1 MIQLT
6 LTEDQARLVGMA
18 CEFYARI
25 RMGQFGEIP
34 FRCAEKHCPKD
45 PEATKRAWL
54 ELRKHIYPDLCGIG
68 HSYGIGK
75 FDDADRAF
83 DVYQV
88 IRYAMGGQP
97 PFSYHELPK
106 CERIGDSPTVA
117 AVPMEAYNELCE
129 MFMDYA
135 CSGVSNLAPFCENVC
150 PECLNSYGWCS
161 NGENEACKGFVPMGR
176 SKYNEK
182 L

>member
-6 LTEDQARLVGMA
+6 LTEEQAQLVGRA

-34 FRCAEKHCPKD
+34 FHCAEKHCPKD

-75 FDDADRAF
+75 FEDADKAF

-88 IRYAMGGQP
+88 IRHTMHGIQ
-97 PFSYHELPK
+97 PFSYYELPK
-106 CERIGDSPTVA
+106 CERVVDNGKKQR
-117 AVPMEAYNELCE
+117 
-129 MFMDYA
+129 
-135 CSGVSNLAPFCENVC
+135 SGNV
-150 PECLNSYGWCS
+150 
-161 NGENEACKGFVPMGR
+161 
-176 SKYNEK
+176 
-182 L
+182 

>member
-18 CEFYARI
+18 CEFFARV

-45 PEATKRAWL
+45 PEATQRAWL
-54 ELRKHIYPDLCGIG
+54 ELRKHIYPDLCGVG

-106 CERIGDSPTVA
+106 CERLLKNDRTSKIEFDY
-117 AVPMEAYNELCE
+117 EAE
-129 MFMDYA
+129 DD
-135 CSGVSNLAPFCENVC
+135 
-150 PECLNSYGWCS
+150 
-161 NGENEACKGFVPMGR
+161 
-176 SKYNEK
+176 
-182 L
+182 

>member
-6 LTEDQARLVGMA
+6 LTEEQAQLVGMA

-25 RMGQFGEIP
+25 RMGQFGEIA

-45 PEATKRAWL
+45 REAADRAWL

-75 FDDADRAF
+75 FEDADKAF

-88 IRYAMGGQP
+88 IRQTMHGIQP
-97 PFSYHELPK
+97 FIYYELPK
-106 CERIGDSPTVA
+106 CERIGDNA
-117 AVPMEAYNELCE
+117 A
-129 MFMDYA
+129 DK
-135 CSGVSNLAPFCENVC
+135 EN
-150 PECLNSYGWCS
+150 
-161 NGENEACKGFVPMGR
+161 
-176 SKYNEK
+176 
-182 L
+182 

>member
-6 LTEDQARLVGMA
+6 LTEEQAQLVGIA

-45 PEATKRAWL
+45 REATERAWL

-88 IRYAMGGQP
+88 IRYAMGGQT

-106 CERIGDSPTVA
+106 CEKVETPRYSVDP
-117 AVPMEAYNELCE
+117 
-129 MFMDYA
+129 
-135 CSGVSNLAPFCENVC
+135 
-150 PECLNSYGWCS
+150 
-161 NGENEACKGFVPMGR
+161 
-176 SKYNEK
+176 EK
-182 L
+182 LGRFLNGLGVKSIEELFRKDVNSDGN

>member
-6 LTEDQARLVGMA
+6 LTEEQAQLVGMA
-18 CEFYARI
+18 CEFFARV

-45 PEATKRAWL
+45 PEATQRAWL
-54 ELRKHIYPDLCGIG
+54 ELRKHIYPDLCGVG

-106 CERIGDSPTVA
+106 CEKVVAHAPGVDSVQVVRCKDCIHRVIGTWAKCTGRKPDD
-117 AVPMEAYNELCE
+117 
-129 MFMDYA
+129 F
-135 CSGVSNLAPFCENVC
+135 CSDGVNRFHD
-150 PECLNSYGWCS
+150 
-161 NGENEACKGFVPMGR
+161 
-176 SKYNEK
+176 
-182 L
+182 

>member
-6 LTEDQARLVGMA
+6 LTEEQAQLVGMA

-45 PEATKRAWL
+45 PEATQRAWL

-75 FDDADRAF
+75 FDDADKAF

-106 CERIGDSPTVA
+106 CERVETQRYSIDPKLLGGLLNDLGVKSID
-117 AVPMEAYNELCE
+117 EL
-129 MFMDYA
+129 FRKD
-135 CSGVSNLAPFCENVC
+135 V
-150 PECLNSYGWCS
+150 NSDG
-161 NGENEACKGFVPMGR
+161 N
-176 SKYNEK
+176 
-182 L
+182 

>member
-18 CEFYARI
+18 CEFFARI

-45 PEATKRAWL
+45 PEATQRAWL
-54 ELRKHIYPDLCGIG
+54 ELRKHIYPDLCGVG
-68 HSYGIGK
+68 HSYGMGK

-106 CERIGDSPTVA
+106 CERVVD
-117 AVPMEAYNELCE
+117 
-129 MFMDYA
+129 
-135 CSGVSNLAPFCENVC
+135 
-150 PECLNSYGWCS
+150 
-161 NGENEACKGFVPMGR
+161 NGK
-176 SKYNEK
+176 
-182 L
+182 